1 MERTITDRAKTPQQY
16 KDKWI
21 LRVESKQYG
30 VIRTHILLF
39 NTEAEAN
46 NTKIGDV
53 YSTDN
58 ILREAHERKPKALS
72 VQQPFALLEV
82 LGIKDVENRSW
93 ETSYRGR
100 VYIHACGTKKKS
112 IYSLTE
118 SQQEIVS
125 DIPLIGTLL
134 KDTQMMYS
142 AIIGH
147 VDLVAITENS
157 SSIWAIP
164 GHYHWILANPVMF
177 ETPIVNVKGNLNLW
191 DCNEH
196 LKGKSIHPLTK

>member
-1 MERTITDRAKTPQQY
+1 MERTITDRSKTPQQY

-100 VYIHACGTKKKS
+100 IYIHACGTKKKS

-191 DCNEH
+191 NCNEH

>member
-1 MERTITDRAKTPQQY
+1 MERTITNRASKPERHE
-16 KDKWI
+16 DKWI
-21 LRVESKQYG
+21 LRVDSKQYG
-30 VIRTHILLF
+30 AIRTHLLVF
-39 NTEAEAN
+39 NTEDEAN

-58 ILREAHERKPKALS
+58 ILKEPEKPKLKALS

-147 VDLVAITENS
+147 VDIVDITENS

-177 ETPIVNVKGNLNLW
+177 ETPIVNVKGNLNIW
-191 DCNEH
+191 NCNEY